1 MGRTKQYNTLS
12 DDDSIQFTGTSHSRW
27 DKKEKR
33 RRCCACIMGSV
44 ILLILV
50 GVVVAVVLVV
60 IAEKITKDKCSID
73 PSNRI
78 NCIPEGKSRETLV
91 SKSLSE
97 IAG

>member
-12 DDDSIQFTGTSHSRW
+12 DDDSIQYSGTADSRG

-50 GVVVAVVLVV
+50 GVVVAVALVV
-60 IAEKITKDKCSID
+60 IAEEITKDKCSLE
-73 PSNRI
+73 PSHRI
-78 NCIPEGKSRETLV
+78 NCIPEG
-91 SKSLSE
+91 
-97 IAG
+97 